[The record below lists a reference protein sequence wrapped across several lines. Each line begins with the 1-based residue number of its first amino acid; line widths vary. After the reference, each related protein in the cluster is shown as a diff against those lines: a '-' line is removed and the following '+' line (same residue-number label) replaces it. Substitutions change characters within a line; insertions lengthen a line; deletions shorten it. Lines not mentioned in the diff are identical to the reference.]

1 MQGGIL
7 QEKRDSDGWNALI
20 LLRICTEFVPVTPF
34 NEGMHASATKSSI
47 YQNKLPDW
55 IKVLS
60 VVCFL

>member
-34 NEGMHASATKSSI
+34 NEGILQQQKAQFIKI
-47 YQNKLPDW
+47 NCRIELKYYQ
-55 IKVLS
+55 
-60 VVCFL
+60 

>member
-34 NEGMHASATKSSI
+34 NEGMLQQQK
-47 YQNKLPDW
+47 QKLN
-55 IKVLS
+55 LS
-60 VVCFL
+60 K